1 MNIKNI
7 IKIKKRKAFEVE
19 KAVYE
24 AHMKEVERMIAEY
37 WQLHSSIY
45 VRILKRRTRHTIEGA
60 WQWACRYAD
69 EYMQHKYGKRWTG
82 RHEFI
87 KPMQP

>member
-7 IKIKKRKAFEVE
+7 IKSKKRKAFEVE
-19 KAVYE
+19 KAAYE